1 MCSLNLSQGRIA
13 AGSLLFEGT
22 HNHLSSTVHH
32 IPEEKVENV
41 ETEVEDVSTGEMPSG
56 MTYR

>member
-1 MCSLNLSQGRIA
+1 MCSLILSQGRIA

-22 HNHLSSTVHH
+22 HNHLSSTVHR
-32 IPEEKVENV
+32 IPEENV